1 MKEALEEFFTRSY
14 IFINS
19 GYFIIFLS
27 HLVDSEGL
35 QFKSDSVTWENICF
49 TLKLTYFSNLCKSRD
64 QSEELDG
71 VSAQSV
77 CSSSEAS
84 GPLTSLPSD
93 GQQIVKPKE
102 SLAAGLQGLLQG
114 KVGGGGGG
122 GGKHERRS
130 VQQKANLLIFAL
142 DAFFYSLSK

>member
-35 QFKSDSVTWENICF
+35 QLNKTDSVTRENICF
-49 TLKLTYFSNLCKSRD
+49 TLQLTYFSNLWKARD

-93 GQQIVKPKE
+93 GKQIVKPKE

-114 KVGGGGGG
+114 KVGGE
-122 GGKHERRS
+122 GKHERRP

>member
-35 QFKSDSVTWENICF
+35 QFKTDSVTWENICF
-49 TLKLTYFSNLCKSRD
+49 TLQLTYFSNLWKARD

-114 KVGGGGGG
+114 KVGGGGGDR
-122 GGKHERRS
+122 KHERRS

>member
-1 MKEALEEFFTRSY
+1 M
-14 IFINS
+14 
-19 GYFIIFLS
+19 
-27 HLVDSEGL
+27 
-35 QFKSDSVTWENICF
+35 
-49 TLKLTYFSNLCKSRD
+49 
-64 QSEELDG
+64 
-71 VSAQSV
+71 

-122 GGKHERRS
+122 EGKHERRS